1 MNILK
6 PSTSARISTFFE
18 TYPLKNYKKGH
29 IFILPGELT
38 EHAYF
43 LVEGKVKVYDV
54 SYRGDEIIIT
64 NRLPPSLFPMSFVI
78 NNEPTRYIYEA
89 STDVSIR
96 QAPTSDVRKFLDAH
110 PKIVLDLLSNIYAT
124 LDSVLERMVHYIA
137 SNAKSRLM
145 YAIITECKEGGV
157 KLNDISYRI
166 DVNEKEIGSRAGL
179 SRETVSREARA
190 LKRLKLL
197 EVHHNY
203 MIVPDLT
210 QLKDHLDSRP

>member
-1 MNILK
+1 MK
-6 PSTSARISTFFE
+6 PSTTAAISTFFDD
-18 TYPLKNYKKGH
+18 YPLKSYKKGH
-29 IFILPGELT
+29 IFILPGEIT

-43 LVEGKVKVYDV
+43 LLEGKVKVYDV

-64 NRLPPSLFPMSFVI
+64 NRLAPSLFPISFIV
-78 NNEPTRYIYEA
+78 NTEPTRYIYEA

-96 QAPTSDVRKFLDAH
+96 QSPTSDVRRFLDAN

-137 SNAKSRLM
+137 SNAKSRLV
-145 YAIITECKEGGV
+145 YALITECKEGGI
-157 KLNDISYRI
+157 KAGDASYRI

-190 LKRLKLL
+190 LKRAKLL

-203 MIVPDLT
+203 MIIQDLT
-210 QLKDHLDSRP
+210 QLEAYLESRS